1 MDSFDDPFAD
11 SNDVFDD
18 DDPFS
23 YSKSKA
29 QEKSSFMSYTKDGS
43 SAAGGADMSG
53 MSLKERAKM
62 MLSASRN
69 SSKSKQSSK
78 SAKKKN
84 RRKSSSYVKGGG
96 STSGHNS
103 TMQSAKSVGSP
114 NKSDAGSILSKTTV
128 DDKWTSRLD
137 ALDDDLEIDA
147 KDWETPQERAEREA
161 REAKEAAE
169 LAAAAEASSI
179 ANGSDDSIHRI
190 SRTGALKLTTS

>member
-84 RRKSSSYVKGGG
+84 HGNLLFSKK
-96 STSGHNS
+96 HF
-103 TMQSAKSVGSP
+103 
-114 NKSDAGSILSKTTV
+114 SIVFYKFYL
-128 DDKWTSRLD
+128 L
-137 ALDDDLEIDA
+137 
-147 KDWETPQERAEREA
+147 A
-161 REAKEAAE
+161 RN
-169 LAAAAEASSI
+169 L
-179 ANGSDDSIHRI
+179 R
-190 SRTGALKLTTS
+190 